1 MKTNIRSKQ
10 DMVSVCSIL
19 LTELRPW
26 MDKAG
31 IKQTALTITS
41 DWEHLPM
48 NMVRE
53 GWNWLKVVHNI
64 NLAEITK
71 VRSLLN
77 EDLWEK
83 YENWGGFDDLREVQ
97 MMNEALI
104 RLKKKVTNNDRPD
117 FFKKTRVTKII
128 RKKNKEAKAKAKA
141 DNARRGRGK
150 S

>member
-10 DMVSVCSIL
+10 DMVSASSIL

-31 IKQTALTITS
+31 VKQIALIITS
-41 DWEHLPM
+41 DWEQLPM
-48 NMVRE
+48 SMIRE
-53 GWNWLKVVHNI
+53 GWNWLKVIHSI

-71 VRSLLN
+71 VRSLLP

-104 RLKKKVTNNDRPD
+104 RLKKKVTNNDRPN
-117 FFKKTRVTKII
+117 FFKKTTVRDII
-128 RKKNKEAKAKAKA
+128 RTKKRQAKAKAKA
-141 DNARRGRGK
+141 KAYNAR
-150 S
+150 

>member
-10 DMVSVCSIL
+10 DMVSAGAIL

-31 IKQTALTITS
+31 VKQTALTITS
-41 DWEHLPM
+41 DWERLPM
-48 NMVRE
+48 SMVRDA
-53 GWNWLKVVHNI
+53 WNWLKVIHNI

-97 MMNEALI
+97 MMNEALV
-104 RLKKKVTNNDRPD
+104 RLKKKVTNNDRPN
-117 FFKKTRVTKII
+117 FFKKTTVRDII
-128 RKKNKEAKAKAKA
+128 RTKTRQEKAKAKAKA
-141 DNARRGRGK
+141 YNSR
-150 S
+150 